1 MCANIELK
9 IFKKGFMSALSHY
22 QHATHI
28 FNSKIK
34 KELNFSGLLLANFIA
49 IKLDKCPTNPNYN
62 KDIYMTITL

>member
-1 MCANIELK
+1 
-9 IFKKGFMSALSHY
+9 MSALSHY